1 MLTSLEFGKQYSES
15 EVLYETEIAPI
26 MILFKTIIRNTK
38 NKIIKVIKFLL
49 NEYETSKSTLE

>member
-15 EVLYETEIAPI
+15 EVLHETEIAPI